1 MEISL
6 DLPNKRSSLHL
17 HTLDEKSTLL
27 LPDNEKD
34 LRLKI
39 DQVNKEIDEQEM
51 LINKLQSQINTLNV
65 NNQDYNKKR
74 ISLSNDSSSKDLK
87 KSLSPLML
95 LIIIMFGLLFGA
107 YINK

>member
-1 MEISL
+1 M
-6 DLPNKRSSLHL
+6 NKINSLHL
-17 HTLDEKSTLL
+17 HTLDEQSSIL
-27 LPDNEKD
+27 LPDNEKE

-74 ISLSNDSSSKDLK
+74 ISLSQDSSSKEMK
-87 KSLSPLML
+87 KTLSPLVL
-95 LIIIMFGLLFGA
+95 LIILMLGLIFGA

>member
-1 MEISL
+1 M
-6 DLPNKRSSLHL
+6 NKRHSLHL
-17 HTLDEKSTLL
+17 HTLDEQSNLL
-27 LPDNEKD
+27 LPDNEKE

-74 ISLSNDSSSKDLK
+74 ISLSQDSSSKEMK
-87 KSLSPLML
+87 KTLSPLVL
-95 LIIIMFGLLFGA
+95 LIILMLGLIFGA

>member
-6 DLPNKRSSLHL
+6 DIMNKRSSLHL
-17 HTLDEKSTLL
+17 HTLDEQSNIL
-27 LPDNEKD
+27 LPDNEKE

-74 ISLSNDSSSKDLK
+74 IALSHDSSSKELK
-87 KSLSPLML
+87 KTLSPLIL
-95 LIIIMFGLLFGA
+95 LILLMLGLLFGA

>member
-1 MEISL
+1 M
-6 DLPNKRSSLHL
+6 NKINSLHL
-17 HTLDEKSTLL
+17 HTLDEQSSIL
-27 LPDNEKD
+27 LPDNEKE

-74 ISLSNDSSSKDLK
+74 ISLSQDSSSKEMK
-87 KSLSPLML
+87 KTLSPLML
-95 LIIIMFGLLFGA
+95 LIILMLGLIFGA